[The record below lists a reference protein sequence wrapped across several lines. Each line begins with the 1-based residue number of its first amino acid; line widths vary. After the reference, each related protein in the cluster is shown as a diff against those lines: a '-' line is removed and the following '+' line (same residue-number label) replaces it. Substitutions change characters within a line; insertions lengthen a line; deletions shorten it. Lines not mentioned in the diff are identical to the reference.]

1 VVIADRHTLFREA
14 LADTVN
20 AHNDFQVVALATDQ
34 ATARTACVE
43 NQPDILV
50 LDIELLGESQPQLL
64 RETLGALLSSSPGT
78 RVLVLTML
86 DDPGLVGEV
95 LRQGVCGYLHK
106 SATSMEI
113 VAALVAI
120 RLNREKLVLSVPRT
134 SILQSAPGQ
143 AGSLSQRERQ
153 VLTLAAK
160 AMSNRQIASRLY
172 ITEGTVKRHMRN
184 IFGKLHAVSRI
195 DAVNKAIAASVID
208 NGPRDGRTPNAG

>member
-1 VVIADRHTLFREA
+1 
-14 LADTVN
+14 
-20 AHNDFQVVALATDQ
+20 
-34 ATARTACVE
+34 
-43 NQPDILV
+43 
-50 LDIELLGESQPQLL
+50 LLGEPQPQLL

-86 DDPGLVGEV
+86 DDPGLVYGV

-106 SATSMEI
+106 SVTSMEI

-120 RLNREKLVLSVPRT
+120 RLNREKLVLSVPRD
-134 SILQSAPGQ
+134 SILQSAPSQ
-143 AGSLSQRERQ
+143 AYGLSQRERQ
-153 VLTLAAK
+153 VLALAAN
-160 AMSNRQIASRLY
+160 AMSNRQIANRLH

-208 NGPRDGRTPNAG
+208 NGPRGGGRAPNAG